1 MSYDSMRT
9 ELISKMTEKYPVDLI
24 NDILTSLDIVAAGYE
39 IERKEMGLSIIGDS
53 PEIVKI
59 YVASKAVEHLSMGT
73 LKLYK
78 LRLDNFFKTVRK
90 SFADITTN
98 DVRVYLFNYKAQRNI
113 SDHTLESMRMCF
125 NSFFQWL
132 VEEEYIT
139 RNPVRKIST
148 IKFQPSERHAMSP
161 LELEKLR
168 SLCKSKREKAIVDF
182 LYSTGCRVS
191 ELCHAKKNDVN
202 WADRTFH
209 VVCGKGGKSR
219 TTYLNAECII
229 SLKEYLASRN
239 DDDDHL
245 FTTERRPFNGFGNKA
260 VENLLNDIVSRSPD
274 SFVTHITPHVFRHT
288 SATIALR
295 NGMPIEQV
303 QRFLGHSKVATTL
316 IYAATDDS
324 MVKSSHQR
332 CVS

>member
-9 ELISKMTEKYPVDLI
+9 ELIGKMTEKYSVDLI
-24 NDILTSLDIVAAGYE
+24 NGFLSILDIVAAGYE
-39 IERKEMGLSIIGDS
+39 VERKEMGLSVIGES

-59 YVASKAVEHLSMGT
+59 YIASKAVEHLSMGT

-90 SFADITTN
+90 SFTDITTN
-98 DVRVYLFNYKAQRNI
+98 DIRVYLYGYKAQRGT
-113 SDHTLESMRMCF
+113 SDQTLESMRMCF

-139 RNPVRKIST
+139 KNPVRKISP

-168 SLCKSKREKAIVDF
+168 SLCQSKREKAIVDF

-191 ELCHAKKNDVN
+191 ELCDAKKKDVN
-202 WADRTFH
+202 WTDRTFH

-229 SLKEYLASRN
+229 SLREYLSSRN
-239 DDDDHL
+239 DDDEHL
-245 FTTERRPFNGFGNKA
+245 FTTERRPFNGFGKKA
-260 VENLLNDIVSRSPD
+260 VENILTDIVKRSPE
-274 SFVTHITPHVFRHT
+274 SFTTHITPHVFRHT

>member
-1 MSYDSMRT
+1 MSYDALRT
-9 ELISKMTEKYPVDLI
+9 ELIGKMTEKYPVDLI
-24 NDILTSLDIVAAGYE
+24 NDFLSTLDIVAAGYE
-39 IERKEMGLSIIGDS
+39 VERKETSLSIIGES

-59 YVASKAVEHLSMGT
+59 YIASKAVEHLSMGT

-98 DVRVYLFNYKAQRNI
+98 DVRVYLFNYKAQRGT
-113 SDHTLESMRMCF
+113 SDHTMESMRTCF

-139 RNPVRKIST
+139 KNPVRKIAT
-148 IKFQPSERHAMSP
+148 IKYQPSERHAMSP

-168 SLCKSKREKAIVDF
+168 SLCQNKREKAIVDF

-191 ELCHAKKNDVN
+191 ELCSAKKNDIN
-202 WADRTFH
+202 WTERTFH

-229 SLKEYLASRN
+229 SLREYLASRK

-245 FTTERRPFNGFGNKA
+245 FCTERRPFNGFGKKT
-260 VENLLNDIVSRSPD
+260 VENMLSDIVARSPE
-274 SFVTHITPHVFRHT
+274 SFDTHITPHVFRHT